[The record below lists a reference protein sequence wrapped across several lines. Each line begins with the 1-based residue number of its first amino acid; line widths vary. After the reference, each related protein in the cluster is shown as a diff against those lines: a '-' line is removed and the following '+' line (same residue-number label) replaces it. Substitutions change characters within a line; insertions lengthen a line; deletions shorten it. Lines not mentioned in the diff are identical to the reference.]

1 MSQYVPT
8 TNSTGQSSS
17 TSHPDRSCDPAAR
30 VTKSLLGYGVI
41 AGPFYVVV
49 SLVQALTRDGFDI
62 SRHSWSLLSNGS
74 HGWIQVTN
82 FIVTGLMTLAA
93 AVGLGRALRP
103 GPGATWAPRLVGV
116 YGVALVA
123 AGIFRADPSLGF
135 PEGTPEGMGAV
146 SWHGFAHLASGA
158 VGFLCLIAA
167 CFVLARSY
175 GRRAALLS
183 RAVGT
188 LFALAFAGI
197 VTGATSATVNLAFTA
212 GVVFFAGFAGIASGA
227 GTRLLT
233 LAFVASVIV
242 AWTWVSAVSIHLYRR
257 T

>member
-167 CFVLARSY
+167 CFVL
-175 GRRAALLS
+175 GRRFATEGRTRWALAS
-183 RAVGT
+183 RAT
-188 LFALAFAGI
+188 
-197 VTGATSATVNLAFTA
+197 

-257 T
+257 TTA